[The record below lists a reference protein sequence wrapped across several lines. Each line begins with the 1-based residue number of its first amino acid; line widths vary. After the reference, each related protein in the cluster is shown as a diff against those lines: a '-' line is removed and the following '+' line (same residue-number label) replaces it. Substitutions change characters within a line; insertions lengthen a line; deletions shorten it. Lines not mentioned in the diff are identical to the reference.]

1 MGAGAP
7 QLRLREIDA
16 AWVAQHRQQ
25 LTLVDLRSAE
35 EFYGPEGRI
44 ADSLLLP
51 LPALQGRSGEIPS
64 DRPLVLVCHSGRQR
78 LANLRGALSR
88 WRA

>member
-35 EFYGPEGRI
+35 EFYGPEGR
-44 ADSLLLP
+44 
-51 LPALQGRSGEIPS
+51 SGEIPS